1 MVNMHSVT
9 VLLFKTLAQMKQ
21 KKQSSQIEKQQ
32 YASSSKLSNGMTTES
47 FVDNAIKILMES
59 GLTYE
64 QANAMA
70 QLTVILDKNRIS

>member
-1 MVNMHSVT
+1 
-9 VLLFKTLAQMKQ
+9 
-21 KKQSSQIEKQQ
+21 
-32 YASSSKLSNGMTTES
+32 MTTES
-47 FVDNAIKILMES
+47 FVDNAVKILMES